1 MHHFIY
7 ATKDAWI
14 SSGSNAATT
23 GISEKDQ
30 NYGKDQIL
38 EIKKNFYNDS
48 FDYQTRALIDFS
60 GTEFTEMSKSIVDG
74 TITNPKF
81 YLRLYEAEG
90 TTELSPGR
98 YTLHFQ
104 PISQSWQEGS
114 GKFGDNPKVTNGC
127 SWENHTNQ
135 MGGTAQP
142 WDTQT
147 TVGNTFA
154 SGTLTIADGNFT
166 NQEIRIGGVDF
177 IFVTGSISN
186 FDNNSS
192 EIFVESG
199 SSVNISANNLTGS
212 INDNKSIH
220 GLPITA
226 SVGGTGEVILS
237 GSSTGSTANLSFG
250 TSLGSVFSVNGNS
263 LKALEGGTDIVEAVS
278 GNGPSV
284 LAVSSSRQSFSNQS
298 PDVEADITDMVK
310 MWLSGSYPNYGLVA
324 RFTGSTETDETTTGQ
339 LKFFSTETHTIYAP
353 RLEVKWDD
361 VTTCSGD
368 NTGSMVELNV
378 TGSVDNYVYP
388 IGLKESYHKDERG
401 KFKFGV
407 RKRYIQ
413 KTFSESV
420 QTVTGSY
427 IPAGSGSYSI
437 VDLATG
443 ETVVPFKDIDDNSYT
458 SFGCDGEYNYFNQW
472 LSGFETNRYYK
483 ILIKVKYDDKQEII
497 YDDDFEFKVVN

>member
-14 SSGSNAATT
+14 SSGSNAGTT

-38 EIKKNFYNDS
+38 ELKKNFYNDS
-48 FDYQTRALIDFS
+48 FDYPTRVLIDFS
-60 GTEFTEMSKSIVDG
+60 GTEFNEMSKSIVDG

-90 TTELSPGR
+90 TTELTTTR
-98 YTLHFQ
+98 YTLDFK

-114 GKFGDNPKVTNGC
+114 GKFGDNPKVTNGV
-127 SWENHTNQ
+127 SWENRNNP
-135 MGGTAQP
+135 MGSTALS
-142 WDTQT
+142 WS
-147 TVGNTFA
+147 N
-154 SGTLTIADGNFT
+154 ADGTPSPGGNVLNVSSSTQAFR
-166 NQEIRIGGVDF
+166 NQSPDIEVD
-177 IFVTGSISN
+177 IT
-186 FDNNSS
+186 DM
-192 EIFVESG
+192 
-199 SSVNISANNLTGS
+199 T
-212 INDNKSIH
+212 KSW
-220 GLPITA
+220 
-226 SVGGTGEVILS
+226 LS
-237 GSSTGSTANLSFG
+237 GSSQDGG
-250 TSLGSVFSVNGNS
+250 FS
-263 LKALEGGTDIVEAVS
+263 
-278 GNGPSV
+278 
-284 LAVSSSRQSFSNQS
+284 
-298 PDVEADITDMVK
+298 
-310 MWLSGSYPNYGLVA
+310 NYGLLA
-324 RFTGSTETDETTTGQ
+324 RFSGSTETDTKATGH

-361 VTTCSGD
+361 VNQCTGD
-368 NTGSMVELNV
+368 NTGSMNQITSSGL
-378 TGSVDNYVYP
+378 VDNYVYP
-388 IGLKESYHKDERG
+388 IGLKDSYHKDEKG
-401 KFKFGV
+401 KFRFGL

-420 QTVTGSY
+420 QTITGSY

-458 SFGCDGEYNYFNQW
+458 SLGCDGQYNYFNQW

-497 YDDDFEFKVVN
+497 YDDDFEFKIVN

>member
-38 EIKKNFYNDS
+38 EIKKNFYNNS

-90 TTELSPGR
+90 TTELSPTR
-98 YTLHFQ
+98 YTLDFK

-114 GKFGDNPKVTNGC
+114 GKFGDNPKVTNGV
-127 SWENHTNQ
+127 SWENRSNQ
-135 MGGTAQP
+135 MGGNA
-142 WDTQT
+142 
-147 TVGNTFA
+147 
-154 SGTLTIADGNFT
+154 LTWSNADGT
-166 NQEIRIGGVDF
+166 P
-177 IFVTGSISN
+177 S
-186 FDNNSS
+186 
-192 EIFVESG
+192 
-199 SSVNISANNLTGS
+199 
-212 INDNKSIH
+212 H
-220 GLPITA
+220 GC
-226 SVGGTGEVILS
+226 
-237 GSSTGSTANLSFG
+237 
-250 TSLGSVFSVNGNS
+250 SVFN
-263 LKALEGGTDIVEAVS
+263 
-278 GNGPSV
+278 
-284 LAVSSSRQSFSNQS
+284 VSSSKQVFSNQS
-298 PDVEADITDMVK
+298 PDVEVDITDMTK
-310 MWLSGSYPNYGLVA
+310 SWLSGSGQNGGFGNYGVLA
-324 RFTGSTETDETTTGQ
+324 RFSGSTETDETTTGQ